1 MHSFTHVI
9 LALATAAVVTGAP
22 SNYGPHAREI
32 SNPGISKRQDPGPF
46 TTQLWGNDNSN
57 FEWDGRSGGEY
68 AVTWDNPS
76 GGNFVVGKGYK
87 GQEM

>member
-1 MHSFTHVI
+1 MHSLVYATLS
-9 LALATAAVVTGAP
+9 LAASVAAAP
-22 SNYGPHAREI
+22 SNYGPHVREA
-32 SNPGISKRQDPGPF
+32 NDVGISRRQNDPGPF

-68 AVTWDNPS
+68 AVVWDNPS